1 MKMSS
6 RTAAKIAIFLL
17 AALVLLSACRTAAY
31 LIDFDG
37 EIGYFR
43 SSLISSLLYGA
54 PLLLALAAAILVWL
68 RSPAPPK
75 PPKKADRRTDDTD
88 GPSPCLQPAPSRV
101 RTPVEKGI
109 DLGCAV
115 AFLIVAAV
123 DFFTMGQDLSAFYL
137 LRVLTAVT
145 AAFAFLLPYLPRAPF
160 SLASYLHIATVA
172 WCMLCVASDYFD
184 WDTPMNSPVKIY
196 AQLALCLCA
205 LYLNSSVRFTF
216 SDAVLRRRNLFSA
229 LTAVFGISY
238 GLPGLL
244 TVWKGIYAAGTVSS
258 FLVALALGIHAL
270 HALIPTFLGEVP
282 HFVLPSPAAF
292 ADSGDPSVKS

>member
-1 MKMSS
+1 MKISS
-6 RTAAKIAIFLL
+6 RTAAKIAVFLL

-31 LIDFDG
+31 LTDFDG

-43 SSLISSLLYGA
+43 SSLISYLLYGA

-75 PPKKADRRTDDTD
+75 PPKKADRRADDAD
-88 GPSPCLQPAPSRV
+88 EPSPCLQPTPSRA
-101 RTPVEKGI
+101 RTPAGKGI

-115 AFLIVAAV
+115 AFLIAAAV

-137 LRVLTAVT
+137 LRVLTAV
-145 AAFAFLLPYLPRAPF
+145 AAAVAFLLPLIRRAP
-160 SLASYLHIATVA
+160 LPAASYLHIATVA

-205 LYLNSSVRFTF
+205 LYLNSAVRFAF
-216 SDAVLRRRNLFSA
+216 SDTVLRRRNLFSA
-229 LTAVFGISY
+229 FAAVFGISY

-244 TVWKGIYAAGTVSS
+244 TVWKGIYATGTISS
-258 FLVALALGIHAL
+258 FLIALALGIHAL

-282 HFVLPSPAAF
+282 RFILPAPAAL
-292 ADSGDPSVKS
+292 ADSDDPSAKN